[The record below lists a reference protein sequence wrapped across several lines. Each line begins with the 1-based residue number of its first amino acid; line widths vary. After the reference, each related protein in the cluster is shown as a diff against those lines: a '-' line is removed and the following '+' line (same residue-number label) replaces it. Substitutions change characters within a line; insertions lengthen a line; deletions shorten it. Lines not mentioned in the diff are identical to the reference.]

1 MTEDYNCNLCG
12 AKYEDEDELNV
23 HKREDHSEFTE
34 MYGKEQED
42 LGWSDDQGDFTDK
55 PKAGKYDDRPE
66 VEGEPVSIVGEID
79 QQEDKPTQS
88 HDNWLEDLKG
98 LKDEFSTEEVLKR
111 ATEDEEE
118 TVKVKKWWG
127 DVSDDEKDE
136 TVNVK
141 KYWGKKEGEEEGG
154 ADDPLKKV
162 ADLAENYRFMSR
174 NKRTNIFESLGFG
187 QRDSAILSGLE
198 WNELTRP
205 IKVEASE
212 AYAREQGG
220 IPQPQTARAG
230 TSGQTVHCPTCDR
243 YFSNNE
249 DYETHY
255 KSDHQSQEVETG
267 EDEEEDKAYESLYNL
282 EKYHSSPDY
291 KKKNLIC
298 NRCNESF
305 YNGRDRDVHFNE
317 VHATGQE
324 YELPDQCPFCK
335 EIIQEPETLDWHMQ
349 EQHGAHVA
357 SQFTQTGVQGA
368 MADTDFDSL
377 ESHKR
382 AKEFFFTELFSKEG
396 SKLHCNV
403 CGNEFN
409 SESDIINHLRDDHPD
424 QVSQSESYA
433 KEVTGDYW
441 WGNHVKW
448 ESGMDQDFLYCNH
461 CGQDLYVDASYH
473 GDGSISD
480 ENVNEV
486 VQTHMRNH
494 GITES
499 YAKEA
504 KWECLD
510 CDQEFDDAG
519 KHQDET
525 GHHNITKK
533 KGVSESRATP
543 GFDTNCTD
551 GEPHEP
557 PAEMRIGGTNL
568 MDTTCVKCGKT
579 INQTGEGSG
588 YWFTPEDHVEWDRAI
603 NNLDEYGNVIRES
616 YAHESRATDLK
627 KEIREQKEYINMASF
642 ENPMNMGDAE
652 DKLHNLESELESLG
666 GEELEGTE
674 EEGQE
679 GEGDDVNLDD
689 YWDEDSKGNL
699 VPSKKQSDYKKNIT
713 DSVHGWEGEGGHQ
726 DLDDTTQYPDDP
738 EDPEEEQEKVE
749 EGGPGSGRTPEDFD
763 KQLDD
768 QYPNRVKDDTI
779 DKDEEEFM
787 AKDWA
792 NPPTDEQWEQFDKDR
807 KNKKSTE
814 YVDDSD
820 NAGEK
825 YICEDCDKEFS
836 NDTAL
841 QEHQFSYYH
850 GDYKGDN
857 DGATSPRNVMGG
869 M

>member
-1 MTEDYNCNLCG
+1 MTEDYGCKVCG
-12 AKYEDEDELNV
+12 KHFEEE
-23 HKREDHSEFTE
+23 
-34 MYGKEQED
+34 ED
-42 LGWSDDQGDFTDK
+42 LKTHGKDDH
-55 PKAGKYDDRPE
+55 PE
-66 VEGEPVSIVGEID
+66 VQEAYPDIFDKDAKVEEPKEAEEFDWDEIPEEEWDDVVLRKVNGEPEEEKPADEID
-79 QQEDKPTQS
+79 KQEDKPTQS
-88 HDNWLEDLKG
+88 HDDWLEDLKG
-98 LKDEFSTEEVLKR
+98 LKDDF
-111 ATEDEEE
+111 ATEQEKCAICNGEHPTSEHPVTAQEEEEE
-118 TVKVKKWWG
+118 TVKVKKYWG
-127 DVSDDEKDE
+127 DVSDDERDE

-154 ADDPLKKV
+154 ADEPLSKV
-162 ADLAENYRFMSR
+162 DALSESYRFMSR
-174 NKRTNIFESLGFG
+174 DKRYSLFESLGFG
-187 QRDSAILSGLE
+187 QGDSAVLAGLE

-212 AYAREQGG
+212 VYAKE
-220 IPQPQTARAG
+220 
-230 TSGQTVHCPTCDR
+230 
-243 YFSNNE
+243 E
-249 DYETHY
+249 DVPAE
-255 KSDHQSQEVETG
+255 KETG
-267 EDEEEDKAYESLYNL
+267 EDEEEEENKAYESLYNL